1 MTLLIS
7 YLTVEKKRGVDVKI
21 SESEKSFTINIANLK
36 LFTENDH
43 WTLSYS
49 NEFYAFNII
58 NMVF

>member
-49 NEFYAFNII
+49 NEFHAFNIM